1 MKETRGSV
9 GLGRATIVSPKR
21 PTARSRDGLRPAR
34 QAGADET
41 LLDDSRIFA
50 ERGKKAGVEVR
61 LDVLRG
67 MLHSFHMMAG
77 RAPEADDAI
86 GRFAEWVRAKLGLEI
101 PRQKTVRL

>member
-9 GLGRATIVSPKR
+9 SLGRATIVSPKQ
-21 PTARSRDGLRPAR
+21 PTAQSRDGLRPAR
-34 QAGADET
+34 QAEADET
-41 LLDDSRIFA
+41 RIFA